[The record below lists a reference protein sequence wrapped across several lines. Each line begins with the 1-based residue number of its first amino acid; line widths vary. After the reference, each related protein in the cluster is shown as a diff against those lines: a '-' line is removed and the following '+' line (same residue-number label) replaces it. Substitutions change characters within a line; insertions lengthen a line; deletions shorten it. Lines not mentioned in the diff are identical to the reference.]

1 MKRSLTFSQ
10 KILNLL
16 VMQNQEQLINS
27 FNKLSTNYYLR
38 EKNTVERLRTLRQTR
53 IRLQMATKFHEVP
66 HKEAELLLNLLKNE
80 EELVLTYTSGTN
92 NPILPSLG
100 HKAVKMR
107 WSGKS
112 INLVEIIYG
121 LHVSRCINGGHC
133 DIKELVYIFENMFGI
148 KLPHIYNRLLAI
160 RNRKNG
166 RTPFLRWLCEQIE
179 QDANE
184 KDK

>member
-1 MKRSLTFSQ
+1 
-10 KILNLL
+10 
-16 VMQNQEQLINS
+16 
-27 FNKLSTNYYLR
+27 
-38 EKNTVERLRTLRQTR
+38 
-53 IRLQMATKFHEVP
+53 MATKFHEVP

-112 INLVEIIYG
+112 IDLVEIIYG

>member
-1 MKRSLTFSQ
+1 M
-10 KILNLL
+10 I
-16 VMQNQEQLINS
+16 
-27 FNKLSTNYYLR
+27 
-38 EKNTVERLRTLRQTR
+38 
-53 IRLQMATKFHEVP
+53 
-66 HKEAELLLNLLKNE
+66 NLLKNE

-112 INLVEIIYG
+112 IDLVEIIYG